1 MRAGAAA
8 AAELRRWRLH
18 GMATLQ
24 NANPHGPLDR
34 ARLAAFEAQLGVA
47 LPADYR
53 QFLFAHNG
61 GEFVPDEIVL
71 PGKAQPFTSMG
82 PLFGL
87 HDGPLSLESICENVK
102 SEIPSDVIAFGE
114 DVGGNLLCIGI
125 RGDYRGKVYF
135 WDHNRS
141 LPGEDRPNWNGI
153 TLLTGSFEEFVAAL
167 GGPQPGMR
175 ESGLTL
181 G

>member
-1 MRAGAAA
+1 
-8 AAELRRWRLH
+8 
-18 GMATLQ
+18 MATVH

-34 ARLAAFEAQLGVA
+34 ARLTLFEVRLGTA

-53 QFLFAHNG
+53 QFLLAHNG

-71 PGKAQPFTSMG
+71 PSQGQPFASIG

-87 HDGPLSLESICENVK
+87 HDGPLSLESVCENLEG
-102 SEIPSDVIAFGE
+102 EIPADVLAFGE

-125 RGDYRGKVYF
+125 RGNLRGKVYF

-141 LPGEDRPNWNGI
+141 FPGAGEPGWSGM
-153 TLLTGSFEEFVAAL
+153 TLLAESFEEFVAAL
-167 GGPQPGMR
+167 GGPQPGVR
-175 ESGLTL
+175 QSGQTN